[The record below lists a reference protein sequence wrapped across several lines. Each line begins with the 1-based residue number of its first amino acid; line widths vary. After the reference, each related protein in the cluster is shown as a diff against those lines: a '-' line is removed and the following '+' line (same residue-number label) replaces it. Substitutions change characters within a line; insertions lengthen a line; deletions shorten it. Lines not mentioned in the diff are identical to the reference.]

1 MSGREQNGGDWVRRF
16 HPAPDAKA
24 RLVCLPHAGGSANY
38 FFPVSRA
45 LASRM
50 DVLCVQYPGR
60 QDRRREPCV
69 GTIEEMAD
77 RIVEVLRP
85 WADRPLAFFG
95 HSMGAIIAFEV
106 ALRLQACGIT
116 PAVMFLSGR
125 RSPSTF
131 RLETNHLLPDKDL
144 VQELRGMQ
152 GTDASLLDD
161 DDIVDMILPSLRSD
175 YRAVETYDNRDAGA
189 VNCPIVVCNG
199 DKDAMVTAA
208 EAQAWENHTTA
219 GFDLRTFPGGHFYLS
234 DHAAALI
241 ALIAERVNAA
251 VRKPAAA

>member
-1 MSGREQNGGDWVRRF
+1 MTGKTGGDWVRRF
-16 HPAPDAKA
+16 HPLPDAPA

-45 LASRM
+45 LSSKL

-69 GTIEEMAD
+69 GTIHELAD
-77 RIVEVLRP
+77 SIVDVLRP
-85 WADRPLAFFG
+85 WADRPVAFFG

-106 ALRLQACGIT
+106 ALRLEAEGIS
-116 PAVMFLSGR
+116 PAVLFLSGR
-125 RSPSTF
+125 RAPSTF

-175 YRAVETYDNRDAGA
+175 YRAVETYDNREAGA
-189 VNCPIVVCNG
+189 VDCPIVACNG
-199 DKDAMVTAA
+199 DKDAMVTPE
-208 EAQAWENHTTA
+208 EARAWENHTNA
-219 GFDLRTFPGGHFYLS
+219 GFDSRTYRGGHFYLS
-234 DHAAALI
+234 DHAASLITLI
-241 ALIAERVNAA
+241 ADKVETV